1 MNEPNSFYEKLKN
14 DQVDCP
20 IEFKK
25 IIEDNFEE
33 LLYSDQVSSCNFCLN
48 YNKHQEC
55 KPELGICSAYIDKRY
70 LK

>member
-33 LLYSDQVSSCNFCLN
+33 LLYSDPVSSCNFCLN
-48 YNKHQEC
+48 Y
-55 KPELGICSAYIDKRY
+55 R
-70 LK
+70 

>member
-1 MNEPNSFYEKLKN
+1 MPSFTSQSDDFSLNCENS
-14 DQVDCP
+14 
-20 IEFKK
+20 
-25 IIEDNFEE
+25 
-33 LLYSDQVSSCNFCLN
+33 LLRAMAAGSLSCNFCLN